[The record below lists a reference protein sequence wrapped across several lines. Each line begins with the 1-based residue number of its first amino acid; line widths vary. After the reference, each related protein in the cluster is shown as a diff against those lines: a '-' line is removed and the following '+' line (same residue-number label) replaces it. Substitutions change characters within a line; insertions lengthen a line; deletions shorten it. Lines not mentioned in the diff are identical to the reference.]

1 MPSDLQHLQRYATT
15 GDAHAFR
22 ELVQA
27 HGAMVHATALRVT
40 RDAAA
45 AQDVAQETF
54 LELARKAGG
63 ITQSAAA
70 WLHRVAW
77 NRACDVVRREST
89 RKRVEEAMAETWHT
103 DREATWPDIEPLVD
117 ASLNELPN
125 ELREVLVLYFLEGRT
140 QAEVAR
146 HLGKNQATVSRAI
159 ERGISAL
166 REALRSRGVITG
178 AGLAAL
184 FTAQGAQAMPV
195 AVQASLGKLSLTG
208 IGTSSAIPAA
218 SVTTTL
224 ITMTATTKMLLI
236 TAASATLLTGWLGW
250 RLAQPV
256 TRPEVKEQPRT
267 HAGGR
272 RIEPPKLP
280 APQVSPP
287 PPMKANTSSPVAK
300 PEGPLARFFEQPD
313 RLLKLTPAQLQ
324 SYLAANKRNAESLLA
339 AMRLTGDMAFLREA
353 ARNFPNDTAVQLEL
367 AFRSGDPSDP
377 SERRRALDALK
388 QSDPDNALSDY
399 LSALEHLRAGD
410 QTSAFSDLSEAS
422 AKGTLDDYALTALQ
436 SAEEA
441 YLAAGFTPVE
451 AKAAAMMG
459 LQRRQVEPLR
469 ELSKQLAALQKAYT
483 AAGDLAS
490 AEAIRQMGHALGQQA
505 QSGAA
510 YFIDELVG
518 MNIER
523 QFLDPAS
530 AAARQQELKQ
540 RTDYIRSLVGSPQWE
555 ALMRQGS
562 AAELTLF
569 LDRQKLYGEEA
580 AIRWL
585 LERH

>member
-63 ITQSAAA
+63 ITQSVAA

-77 NRACDVVRREST
+77 NRACDAVRREST

-103 DREATWPDIEPLVD
+103 DREATWPDIEPHVD

-146 HLGKNQATVSRAI
+146 HLGKNQATVSRSI
-159 ERGISAL
+159 ERGISAM
-166 REALRSRGVITG
+166 REALRSRGVIAG
-178 AGLAAL
+178 AGLVAL
-184 FTAQGAQAMPV
+184 FAAQSAQAMPV
-195 AVQASLGKLSLTG
+195 AVQVSLGKLSLTG

-224 ITMTATTKMLLI
+224 ITMTATTKALLV
-236 TAASATLLTGWLGW
+236 TAASATLITGWLGW
-250 RLAQPV
+250 RHADRLPPMV
-256 TRPEVKEQPRT
+256 PKTT
-267 HAGGR
+267 HLPTHLEA
-272 RIEPPKLP
+272 PKVP
-280 APQVSPP
+280 APKMTGPRLGSIASPTP
-287 PPMKANTSSPVAK
+287 PTK
-300 PEGPLARFFEQPD
+300 PEGLLARFFENPD
-313 RLLKLTPAQLQ
+313 KLLKLRPEQLQ
-324 SYLAANKRNAESLLA
+324 GYLADNKRNAESLLA
-339 AMRLTGDMAFLREA
+339 ALRLTGDIAFLREA
-353 ARNFPNDTAVQLEL
+353 ARSFPKDAAVQLEL
-367 AFRSGDPSDP
+367 AFRSGVAG
-377 SERRRALDALK
+377 ERRRALDSMK
-388 QSDPDNALSDY
+388 QADPDNALTDY
-399 LSALEHLRAGD
+399 ISALEHLRVGD
-410 QTSAFSDLSEAS
+410 YASAFSDLSEAS
-422 AKGTLDDYALTALQ
+422 AKGTLDDYALPAMQ

-459 LQRRQVEPLR
+459 LQRRQIEPLR
-469 ELSKQLAALQKAYT
+469 ELSKQLAALQKGYSD
-483 AAGDLAS
+483 AGDTTS
-490 AEAIRQMGHALGQQA
+490 AEAVRQMGLALGRQTQF
-505 QSGAA
+505 GAA
-510 YFIDELVG
+510 FFIDELVG
-518 MNIER
+518 MSIEK
-523 QFLDPAS
+523 QFLDPNS
-530 AAARQQELKQ
+530 DDTRQKEIKQ
-540 RTDYIRSLVGSPQWE
+540 RTDYIRSLTGSRQWNQ
-555 ALMRQGS
+555 LMTSGS
-562 AAELTLF
+562 ANELTLF
-569 LDRQKLYGEEA
+569 LDRQKIYGEEA

-585 LERH
+585 LQRH